1 MSTIET
7 YYCNTTTDLLTIVP
21 GLDGYDSKRI
31 VTNWSVHSG
40 SVYRADSIGYIA
52 MLYQGGR
59 ELGAG
64 QSALI
69 DVDATDE
76 WYFDSA
82 EDVVYFYST
91 TDPNEL
97 SMEAGEDWAGLK
109 LRKVQEQ
116 AERIRSYVPFPILPR
131 KGVGT
136 ESASSREYDWIIIN
150 ANSTLACAEL
160 VRPYDSELSLEL
172 EKRIIDPETEL
183 GTLDLLKKGE
193 YQLWNQGENQDSLR
207 SVSVNAS
214 TTSSIVDVKGNPSAE
229 WDIIKI
235 IIDTGGT
242 LSSGSSSSIKYSTY
256 GRDETGIKILK
267 IVDDETV
274 TGGWDYVGHGMYVR
288 FSAGVLTTNDEWE
301 LEVSGMR
308 ENPSIKTAKLWR

>member
-7 YYCNTTTDLLTIVP
+7 YYCNTTTDLLAVVP
-21 GLDGYDSKRI
+21 ELDGYDAKRI
-31 VTNWSVHSG
+31 ITNWSVHSG
-40 SVYRADSIGYIA
+40 SVYRADSIGFVS

-59 ELGAG
+59 ELGAA
-64 QSALI
+64 QSALV
-69 DVDATDE
+69 DVDDTDE

-82 EDVVYFYST
+82 ADVVYFYST

-109 LRKVQEQ
+109 LRKAQEQ
-116 AERIRSYVPFPILPR
+116 AERIRSYIPFPILPR

-160 VRPYDSELSLEL
+160 VRPYDAELSLEL

-183 GTLDLLKKGE
+183 GTLDLLKKGQ
-193 YQLWNQGENQDSLR
+193 YHLWNQGENQDSLR
-207 SVSVNAS
+207 SVSVNGS
-214 TTSSIVDVKGNPSAE
+214 TTSSIVDTKGQATVS
-229 WDIIKI
+229 WDILKI
-235 IIDTGGT
+235 VIDTGGT
-242 LSSGSSSSIKYSTY
+242 LSSGSASSVKYSTY
-256 GRDETGIKILK
+256 GKDETGIKIQK

-274 TGGWDYVGHGMYVR
+274 TGGWDYAGHGMYVR
-288 FSAGVLTTNDEWE
+288 FSAGVLTTSDEWE

-308 ENPSIKTAKLWR
+308 DNPSVRTAQLWR